1 MSKRRRLS
9 RPVLIAVAIIGVLSL
24 TAGLLFVVPRGPA
37 LPKASPDFYYE
48 EVDPSKTAPDFT
60 LRDQFGKAVRLSDF
74 RGKIAVLAFWYSN
87 CTHSC
92 QINAY
97 TIALLPE
104 LVKRRL
110 PNVADDINFLAVT
123 LDPEVDTQ
131 EQRKLFVDTFVTK
144 YGGSLLFLG
153 GDRSEVAPVW
163 NDYEVFVEK
172 RSLSQYLQQSG
183 LTEEELLQQTSED
196 LETSFHAELPEE
208 IKQELLDNIHV
219 SIATDYYILHRDVIY
234 IIKDGKLRFKIL
246 GHDIDREKFAE
257 LLTYVASRK

>member
-1 MSKRRRLS
+1 MSERRRLS
-9 RPVLIAVAIIGVLSL
+9 RPVLIAVAIIGALSL
-24 TAGLLFVVPRGPA
+24 TAGLLFVVPRGPT
-37 LPKASPDFYYE
+37 LPKASPDFQYE

-60 LRDQFGKAVRLSDF
+60 LRDQFGKTVRLSDF
-74 RGKIAVLAFWYSN
+74 RGKIVVLAFWYSN
-87 CTHSC
+87 CTHAC

-131 EQRKLFVDTFVTK
+131 EQRKWFVDTFVTK

-153 GDRSEVAPVW
+153 GDRGEVAPVW
-163 NDYEVFVEK
+163 NDYKVFVEK

-208 IKQELLDNIHV
+208 IKQELLDSIHV
-219 SIATDYYILHRDVIY
+219 AIATDYYILHSDVIY
-234 IIKDGKLRFKIL
+234 IIKDGKLRFNIL
-246 GHDIDREKFAE
+246 GHDIDTEKFAE
-257 LLTYVASRK
+257 LLTYVASQK